1 MTAEGSFCDTT
12 TSTQLKKEVCMKK
25 SILLTVLTL
34 VLSVFL
40 LPFGAGAADTIKI
53 GVVTPLSTGDF
64 RSGKINVQ
72 TVELAVEELNAKGG
86 ILGKKVEVVIA
97 DDEGKP
103 PAGVIAMKRMIASEK
118 VSAIVGL
125 WHSSVAV
132 AQEKVA
138 TQMQVPMLLHYSW
151 SDDLTA
157 GHSDYVYRV
166 GPFNAEIAQLA
177 LPHIKKNVKNLA
189 ILYETNAF
197 GTGFADYLEKISK
210 AAGLNVYSIGYPQE
224 ATDLKPQLLQ
234 LKAKSP
240 KPELLVIA
248 AVYEATNLIP
258 KQALEIGL
266 APEME
271 ILCSWDWP
279 TYPAFQEILGEKGVG
294 VTYATFESDLL
305 QLSPLGKKFKKAYKA
320 KYNMDPPVF
329 ALFLYDEV
337 MILAETMERIKSS
350 DPKAIAAGLK
360 DTKFEGTTGLITFER
375 KEGPIWNQWMGHQLF
390 INKLTGVEGKG
401 YTRKQVYP

>member
-1 MTAEGSFCDTT
+1 
-12 TSTQLKKEVCMKK
+12 MKK
-25 SILLTVLTL
+25 SVLLTVLAL
-34 VLSVFL
+34 VLSIFFL
-40 LPFGAGAADTIKI
+40 PYGAPAADTIKL

-72 TVELAVEELNAKGG
+72 TVDLAVEELNAKGG
-86 ILGKKVEVVIA
+86 ILGKKVEVVVA

-103 PAGVIAMKRMIASEK
+103 AAGVIAIKRMIASDK
-118 VSAIVGL
+118 VSAVLGL

-132 AQEKVA
+132 AQAKVA
-138 TQMQVPMLLHYSW
+138 NQMQVPIMLHYSW
-151 SDDLTA
+151 TDDLTA
-157 GHSDYVYRV
+157 DHSDYVYRV

-177 LPHIKKNVKNLA
+177 LPYIKKNFKTIS

-197 GTGFADYLEKISK
+197 GTGFAEYLEKIAK
-210 AAGLNVYSIGYPQE
+210 AEGLTVYSIGYPQE
-224 ATDLKPQLLQ
+224 ATDLKPQLLE

-258 KQALEIGL
+258 KQAYEIGL
-266 APEME
+266 APEMQ

-279 TYPAFQEILGEKGVG
+279 TYPAFKEILGDKGVG
-294 VTYATFESDLL
+294 VTYATFESDKLK
-305 QLSPLGKKFKKAYKA
+305 LSPLGEKFKAAYKA

-337 MILAETMERIKSS
+337 MILADTMERIKSS
-350 DPKAIAAGLK
+350 DPKDVAAGLK
-360 DTKFEGTTGLITFER
+360 DTRFEGTTGLITFER
-375 KEGPIWNQWMGHQLF
+375 RQEPGPIWNQWMGHQLF
-390 INKLTGVEGKG
+390 INKLTAVEDAG
-401 YTRKQVYP
+401 YKREQIYP

>member
-1 MTAEGSFCDTT
+1 
-12 TSTQLKKEVCMKK
+12 MKK
-25 SILLTVLTL
+25 STLLTIL
-34 VLSVFL
+34 VFVSAVFL
-40 LPFGAGAADTIKI
+40 LPLGTLAADTIKL
-53 GVVTPLSTGDF
+53 GLVTPLSTGDF

-72 TVELAVEELNAKGG
+72 TAELAVEELNAKGG
-86 ILGKKVEVVIA
+86 ILGKKVELVIA

-103 PAGVIAMKRMIASEK
+103 AAGVIAIKRMIATEK
-118 VSAIVGL
+118 VSAVVGL

-132 AQEKVA
+132 AQAKVA
-138 TQMQVPMLLHYSW
+138 TQMQVPIMLHYSW
-151 SDDLTA
+151 TDDLTA
-157 GHSDYVYRV
+157 GHSDYIYRV

-177 LPHIKKNVKNLA
+177 LPYIQKNFKTIS

-197 GTGFADYLEKISK
+197 GTGFAEYLEKIAK
-210 AAGLNVYSIGYPQE
+210 AAGIDVYSIGYPQE
-224 ATDLKPQLLQ
+224 ATDLKPQLLE

-258 KQALEIGL
+258 KQSYEIGL
-266 APEME
+266 APGIQ

-294 VTYATFESDLL
+294 VTYATFESDKLK
-305 QLSPLGKKFKKAYKA
+305 LSPLGEKFKNAYKA

-329 ALFLYDEV
+329 ALFLYDEM

-350 DPKAIAAGLK
+350 DPKEVAAGLK

-375 KEGPIWNQWMGHQLF
+375 KDESGPIWNQWMGHQLF
-390 INKLTGVEGKG
+390 INRLTAVEGAG
-401 YTRKQVYP
+401 YKREQIYP

>member
-1 MTAEGSFCDTT
+1 
-12 TSTQLKKEVCMKK
+12 MKK
-25 SILLTVLTL
+25 SVLLTAFIFILT
-34 VLSVFL
+34 VFL
-40 LPFGAGAADTIKI
+40 PPIGAMAGDTIKL
-53 GVVTPLSTGDF
+53 GVVTPMSTGDF

-72 TVELAVEELNAKGG
+72 TVELAVEQINAQGG
-86 ILGKKVEVVIA
+86 VLGKKLEVVTA

-103 PAGVIAMKRMIASEK
+103 AAGVIALKRMIAKEK
-118 VSAIVGL
+118 VSAVVGL

-138 TQMQVPMLLHYSW
+138 TQMQVPMMLHYSW
-151 SDDLTA
+151 TDDLTA

-177 LPHIKKNVKNLA
+177 LPYIDQNFKNIA

-197 GTGFADYLEKISK
+197 GSGFANYLEKIAK
-210 AAGLNVYSIGYPQE
+210 AKGLNVYSIGYPQE

-266 APEME
+266 APEMQ

-279 TYPAFQEILGEKGVG
+279 TYPAFQEILGDKGVG
-294 VTYATFESDLL
+294 VTYATFESDKLK
-305 QLSPLGKKFKKAYKA
+305 LSPLGEKFKKAYKA
-320 KYNMDPPVF
+320 KYDVDPPVF

-350 DPKAIAAGLK
+350 DPKDIAAGLK

-375 KEGPIWNQWMGHQLF
+375 QEGPGPIWNQWMGHQLF
-390 INKLTGVEGKG
+390 INKLTAVDGKG
-401 YTRKQVYP
+401 YKREQIYP

>member
-1 MTAEGSFCDTT
+1 
-12 TSTQLKKEVCMKK
+12 MKK
-25 SILLTVLTL
+25 SILLTTLIFILT
-34 VLSVFL
+34 VFL
-40 LPFGAGAADTIKI
+40 LPLGAMAADTIKL
-53 GVVTPLSTGDF
+53 GVVTPMSTGDF

-72 TVELAVEELNAKGG
+72 TVELAVEQINAQGG
-86 ILGKKVEVVIA
+86 VLGKKLEVVTA

-103 PAGVIAMKRMIASEK
+103 AAGVIALKRMIAKEK
-118 VSAIVGL
+118 ISAVVGL

-138 TQMQVPMLLHYSW
+138 TQMQVPMMLHYSW
-151 SDDLTA
+151 TDDLTA

-166 GPFNAEIAQLA
+166 GPFNAEIAQLV
-177 LPHIKKNVKNLA
+177 LPYIDKNYKNIA

-197 GTGFADYLEKISK
+197 GSGFANYLEKIAK
-210 AAGLNVYSIGYPQE
+210 AKGLNVYSIGYPQE

-266 APEME
+266 APEMQ

-294 VTYATFESDLL
+294 VTYATFESDKLK
-305 QLSPLGKKFKKAYKA
+305 LSPLGEKFKKAYKA
-320 KYNMDPPVF
+320 KYDVDPPVF

-337 MILAETMERIKSS
+337 MILAETMKRIKSS
-350 DPKAIAAGLK
+350 DPKDVAAGLK

-375 KEGPIWNQWMGHQLF
+375 KEGPGPVWNQWMGHQLF
-390 INKLTGVEGKG
+390 INKLTAVEGKS
-401 YTRKQVYP
+401 YKREQIYP

>member
-1 MTAEGSFCDTT
+1 
-12 TSTQLKKEVCMKK
+12 MKK
-25 SILLTVLTL
+25 SILLTAVILILT
-34 VLSVFL
+34 VFL
-40 LPFGAGAADTIKI
+40 HPIGTMAGDTIKL
-53 GVVTPLSTGDF
+53 GVVTPMSTGDF

-72 TVELAVEELNAKGG
+72 TVELAVEEINAQGG
-86 ILGKKVEVVIA
+86 VLGKKLEVVTA

-103 PAGVIAMKRMIASEK
+103 AAGVIALKRIIAKEK
-118 VSAIVGL
+118 VSAVVGL

-132 AQEKVA
+132 AQAKVA
-138 TQMQVPMLLHYSW
+138 TQMQVPVMLHYSW
-151 SDDLTA
+151 TDDLTA

-177 LPHIKKNVKNLA
+177 LPYIDQNFKNVA

-197 GTGFADYLEKISK
+197 GTGFANYLEKIAK
-210 AAGLNVYSIGYPQE
+210 AKGINVYSIGYPQE

-266 APEME
+266 APEMQ

-279 TYPAFQEILGEKGVG
+279 TYPAFQEILGDKGVG
-294 VTYATFESDLL
+294 VTYATFESDKLK
-305 QLSPLGKKFKKAYKA
+305 LSPLGEKFKKAYKA
-320 KYNMDPPVF
+320 KYDVAPPVF

-337 MILAETMERIKSS
+337 MILAETMKRIKSS
-350 DPKAIAAGLK
+350 DPKDIAAGLK

-375 KEGPIWNQWMGHQLF
+375 KEGPGPIWNQWTGHQLF
-390 INKLTGVEGKG
+390 INKLTAVEGKG
-401 YTRKQVYP
+401 YKREEIYP

>member
-1 MTAEGSFCDTT
+1 
-12 TSTQLKKEVCMKK
+12 MKK
-25 SILLTVLTL
+25 SILLTALIFFLT
-34 VLSVFL
+34 VFFI
-40 LPFGAGAADTIKI
+40 PIGAMAEDTIKL
-53 GVVTPLSTGDF
+53 GVVTPMSTGDF

-72 TVELAVEELNAKGG
+72 TVELAVEQINAQGG
-86 ILGKKVEVVIA
+86 VLGKKLEVVTA

-103 PAGVIAMKRMIASEK
+103 VAGVIALKRIIAKEK
-118 VSAIVGL
+118 VSAVVGL

-132 AQEKVA
+132 AQAKVA
-138 TQMQVPMLLHYSW
+138 TQMQVPIMLHYSW
-151 SDDLTA
+151 TDDLTA

-177 LPHIKKNVKNLA
+177 LPYIEKNYKNIA

-197 GTGFADYLEKISK
+197 GSGFANYLEKIAK
-210 AAGLNVYSIGYPQE
+210 AKGLNVYSIGYPQE

-266 APEME
+266 APEMQ

-279 TYPAFQEILGEKGVG
+279 TYPAFQEILGDKGVG
-294 VTYATFESDLL
+294 VTYATFESDKLK
-305 QLSPLGKKFKKAYKA
+305 LSPLGEKFKKAYKA
-320 KYNMDPPVF
+320 KYDVVPPVF

-337 MILAETMERIKSS
+337 MILAETMKRIKSS
-350 DPKAIAAGLK
+350 DPKDIAAGLK

-375 KEGPIWNQWMGHQLF
+375 KEGPGPIWNQWTGHQLF
-390 INKLTGVEGKG
+390 INKLTAVDGKS
-401 YTRKQVYP
+401 YKREQIYP

>member
-1 MTAEGSFCDTT
+1 
-12 TSTQLKKEVCMKK
+12 MKK
-25 SILLTVLTL
+25 SILLTAVILFLT
-34 VLSVFL
+34 VFL
-40 LPFGAGAADTIKI
+40 LPIGTMAGDTIKL
-53 GVVTPLSTGDF
+53 GVVTPMSTGDF

-72 TVELAVEELNAKGG
+72 TVELAVEQINAQGG
-86 ILGKKVEVVIA
+86 VLGKKLEVVTA

-103 PAGVIAMKRMIASEK
+103 AAGVIALKRMIAKEK
-118 VSAIVGL
+118 VSAVVGL

-138 TQMQVPMLLHYSW
+138 TQMQVPMMLHYSW
-151 SDDLTA
+151 TDDLTA

-177 LPHIKKNVKNLA
+177 LPYIDKNFKNIA

-197 GTGFADYLEKISK
+197 GSGFANYLEKIAK
-210 AAGLNVYSIGYPQE
+210 AKGLNVYSIGYPQE

-266 APEME
+266 APEMQ

-279 TYPAFQEILGEKGVG
+279 TYPAFQEILGDKGVG
-294 VTYATFESDLL
+294 VTYATFESDKLK
-305 QLSPLGKKFKKAYKA
+305 LSPLGEKFKKAYKA
-320 KYNMDPPVF
+320 KYNVVPPVF

-350 DPKAIAAGLK
+350 DPKDVAAGLK

-375 KEGPIWNQWMGHQLF
+375 KEGPGPIWNQWMGHQLF
-390 INKLTGVEGKG
+390 INKLTAVDGKS
-401 YTRKQVYP
+401 YKREQIYP

>member
-1 MTAEGSFCDTT
+1 
-12 TSTQLKKEVCMKK
+12 MKK
-25 SILLTVLTL
+25 SILLTTLIFILT
-34 VLSVFL
+34 VFL
-40 LPFGAGAADTIKI
+40 LPLGAMAADTIKL
-53 GVVTPLSTGDF
+53 GVVTPMSTGDF

-72 TVELAVEELNAKGG
+72 TVELAVEQINAQGG
-86 ILGKKVEVVIA
+86 VLGKKLEVVTA

-103 PAGVIAMKRMIASEK
+103 AAGVIALKRMIAKEK
-118 VSAIVGL
+118 ISAVVGL

-138 TQMQVPMLLHYSW
+138 TQMQVPMMLHYSW
-151 SDDLTA
+151 TDDLTA

-177 LPHIKKNVKNLA
+177 LPYIDKNYKNIA

-197 GTGFADYLEKISK
+197 GSGFANYLEKIAK
-210 AAGLNVYSIGYPQE
+210 AKGLNVYSIGYPQE

-266 APEME
+266 APEMQ

-294 VTYATFESDLL
+294 VTYATFESDKLK
-305 QLSPLGKKFKKAYKA
+305 LSPLGEKFKKAYKA
-320 KYNMDPPVF
+320 KYDVDPPVF

-337 MILAETMERIKSS
+337 MILAETMKRIKSS
-350 DPKAIAAGLK
+350 DPKDVAAGLK

-375 KEGPIWNQWMGHQLF
+375 KEGPGPVWNQWMGHQLF
-390 INKLTGVEGKG
+390 INKLTAVEGKS
-401 YTRKQVYP
+401 YKREQIYP

>member
-1 MTAEGSFCDTT
+1 
-12 TSTQLKKEVCMKK
+12 MKK
-25 SILLTVLTL
+25 SVLLTTVIFILT
-34 VLSVFL
+34 VFF
-40 LPFGAGAADTIKI
+40 LPIGAMAGDTIKL
-53 GVVTPLSTGDF
+53 GVVTPMSTGDF

-72 TVELAVEELNAKGG
+72 TVELAVEQINAKGG
-86 ILGKKVEVVIA
+86 VLGKKLEVVTA

-103 PAGVIAMKRMIASEK
+103 AAGVIALKRMIAKEK
-118 VSAIVGL
+118 VSAVVGL

-138 TQMQVPMLLHYSW
+138 TQMQVPMMLHYSW
-151 SDDLTA
+151 TDDLTA

-177 LPHIKKNVKNLA
+177 LPYIDQNFKNIA

-197 GTGFADYLEKISK
+197 GSGFANYLEKIAK
-210 AAGLNVYSIGYPQE
+210 AEGLNVYSIGYPQE

-266 APEME
+266 APEMQ

-279 TYPAFQEILGEKGVG
+279 TYPAFQEILGDKGVG
-294 VTYATFESDLL
+294 VTYATFESDKLK
-305 QLSPLGKKFKKAYKA
+305 LSPLGEKFKKAYKA
-320 KYNMDPPVF
+320 KYDVDPPVF

-350 DPKAIAAGLK
+350 DPKDIAAGLK

-375 KEGPIWNQWMGHQLF
+375 QEGPGPIWNQWMGHQLF
-390 INKLTGVEGKG
+390 INKLTAVEGKG
-401 YTRKQVYP
+401 YKREQIYP

>member
-1 MTAEGSFCDTT
+1 MKRSF
-12 TSTQLKKEVCMKK
+12 
-25 SILLTVLTL
+25 LLTVL
-34 VLSVFL
+34 VLAVFMAF
-40 LPFGAGAADTIKI
+40 PVFSIGADTIKL

-72 TVELAVEELNAKGG
+72 TVEMAVEEINAQGG
-86 ILGKKVEVVIA
+86 VLGKKLEVVVA

-103 PAGVIAMKRMIASEK
+103 AAGVIALKRMIAREN
-118 VSAIVGL
+118 VSAVVGL

-138 TQMQVPMLLHYSW
+138 TQMQVPMMLHYSW
-151 SDDLTA
+151 TDDLTA

-177 LPHIKKNVKNLA
+177 LPYIEQNFKNIA

-197 GTGFADYLEKISK
+197 GTGFAEYLEKI
-210 AAGLNVYSIGYPQE
+210 AGEAGLNVYSIGYPQE

-266 APEME
+266 APEMQ

-279 TYPAFQEILGEKGVG
+279 TYPAFNEVLGEKGVG
-294 VTYATFESDLL
+294 VTYATFESDELK
-305 QLSPLGKKFKKAYKA
+305 LSPLGEKFKKAYKA
-320 KYNMDPPVF
+320 KYDTDPPVF

-337 MILAETMERIKSS
+337 MILAETMKRIQSS
-350 DPKAIAAGLK
+350 DPKDIAAGLK
-360 DTKFEGTTGLITFER
+360 DTEFEGTTGLITFER
-375 KEGPIWNQWMGHQLF
+375 EEGPGPIWNQWMGHQLF
-390 INKLTGVEGKG
+390 INRLTAVDGNG
-401 YTRKQVYP
+401 YKREQIYP

>member
-1 MTAEGSFCDTT
+1 
-12 TSTQLKKEVCMKK
+12 MKK
-25 SILLTVLTL
+25 SILLITLIFVLF
-34 VLSVFL
+34 VFFI
-40 LPFGAGAADTIKI
+40 PNGVIAADTIKL

-72 TVELAVEELNAKGG
+72 TVELAVEEINAKGG
-86 ILGKKVEVVIA
+86 VMGKKLEVVVA

-103 PAGVIAMKRMIASEK
+103 AAGVIALKRMIAKEN
-118 VSAIVGL
+118 VSAVVGL

-138 TQMQVPMLLHYSW
+138 TQMQVPMMLHYSW
-151 SDDLTA
+151 TDDLTA

-177 LPHIKKNVKNLA
+177 LPYIKENFKNIG

-197 GTGFADYLEKISK
+197 GTGFAEYLEKIAK

-266 APEME
+266 SPEMK

-294 VTYATFESDLL
+294 VTYATFESDELK
-305 QLSPLGKKFKKAYKA
+305 LSPLGESFKKAYKA
-320 KYNMDPPVF
+320 KYGTVPPVF

-350 DPKAIAAGLK
+350 DPKAIAAALK

-375 KEGPIWNQWMGHQLF
+375 KEGPGPIWNQWMGHQLF
-390 INKLTGVEGKG
+390 INELTAVEGKN
-401 YTRKQVYP
+401 YKREQIYP

>member
-1 MTAEGSFCDTT
+1 
-12 TSTQLKKEVCMKK
+12 MKK
-25 SILLTVLTL
+25 SALFTVLIV
-34 VLSVFL
+34 VLSIFV
-40 LPFGAGAADTIKI
+40 LPFGAVAAETIKL
-53 GVVTPLSTGDF
+53 GLVTPLSTGDY

-86 ILGKKVEVVIA
+86 ILGKKVELVIA

-103 PAGVIAMKRMIASEK
+103 AAGVIAIKKMIATEK
-118 VSAIVGL
+118 VSAVVGL

-132 AQEKVA
+132 AQAKVA
-138 TQMQVPMLLHYSW
+138 IQMQVPIMLHYSW
-151 SDDLTA
+151 TDDLTA

-166 GPFNAEIAQLA
+166 GPFNAQIAQLA
-177 LPHIKKNVKNLA
+177 LPYIEKNFKTMA

-197 GTGFADYLEKISK
+197 GTGFAEYLEKIAK
-210 AAGLNVYSIGYPQE
+210 AKGITVYSIGYPQE

-258 KQALEIGL
+258 KQAYEIGL
-266 APEME
+266 APEMQ
-271 ILCSWDWP
+271 ILASWDWP
-279 TYPAFQEILGEKGVG
+279 TYPAFHEILGDKGVG
-294 VTYATFESDLL
+294 VTYATFESDKL
-305 QLSPLGKKFKKAYKA
+305 QLFPLGKKFKKAYKA

-350 DPKAIAAGLK
+350 DPKDIAAALK
-360 DTKFEGTTGLITFER
+360 DTKFKGTTGLITFER
-375 KEGPIWNQWMGHQLF
+375 EEGPGPIWNQWMGHQLF
-390 INKLTGVEGKG
+390 INRLTAVEGSG
-401 YTRKQVYP
+401 YKREQIYP

>member
-1 MTAEGSFCDTT
+1 
-12 TSTQLKKEVCMKK
+12 MKK
-25 SILLTVLTL
+25 SVLLTAFIFILT
-34 VLSVFL
+34 VFL
-40 LPFGAGAADTIKI
+40 PPIGAMAGDTIKL
-53 GVVTPLSTGDF
+53 GVVTPMSTGDF

-72 TVELAVEELNAKGG
+72 TVELAVEQINAQGG
-86 ILGKKVEVVIA
+86 VLGKKLEVVTA

-103 PAGVIAMKRMIASEK
+103 AAGVIALKRMIAKEK
-118 VSAIVGL
+118 VSAVVGL

-138 TQMQVPMLLHYSW
+138 TQMQVPMMLHYSW
-151 SDDLTA
+151 TDDLTA

-177 LPHIKKNVKNLA
+177 LPYIDQNFKNIA

-197 GTGFADYLEKISK
+197 GSGFANYLEKIAK
-210 AAGLNVYSIGYPQE
+210 AKGLNVYSIGYPQE

-266 APEME
+266 APEMQ

-279 TYPAFQEILGEKGVG
+279 TYPAFQEILGDKGVG
-294 VTYATFESDLL
+294 VTYATFESDKLK
-305 QLSPLGKKFKKAYKA
+305 LSPLGEKFKKAYKA
-320 KYNMDPPVF
+320 KYDVDPPVF

-350 DPKAIAAGLK
+350 DPKDIAAGLK

-375 KEGPIWNQWMGHQLF
+375 QEGPGPIWNQWMGHQLF
-390 INKLTGVEGKG
+390 INKLTAVEGKG
-401 YTRKQVYP
+401 YKREQIYP

>member
-1 MTAEGSFCDTT
+1 MR
-12 TSTQLKKEVCMKK
+12 K
-25 SILLTVLTL
+25 SILSTTIFSILA
-34 VLSVFL
+34 VFL
-40 LPFGAGAADTIKI
+40 LPVVTMAADTIKL

-72 TVELAVEELNAKGG
+72 TVEMAVEQINADGG
-86 ILGKKVEVVIA
+86 VLGKKLEVVTA

-103 PAGVIAMKRMIASEK
+103 AAGVIALKRMIAKEK
-118 VSAIVGL
+118 VSAVVGL

-138 TQMQVPMLLHYSW
+138 TQMQVPMMLHYSW
-151 SDDLTA
+151 TDDLTA

-177 LPHIKKNVKNLA
+177 LPYIKSNFKNIA
-189 ILYETNAF
+189 IMYETNAF
-197 GTGFADYLEKISK
+197 GSGFANYLEKIAK
-210 AAGLNVYSIGYPQE
+210 AEGLNVYSIGYPQE

-258 KQALEIGL
+258 KQAQEIGL
-266 APEME
+266 APEMQ

-294 VTYATFESDLL
+294 VTYATFESDKLK
-305 QLSPLGKKFKKAYKA
+305 LSPLGEKFKKEYKA
-320 KYNMDPPVF
+320 KYDTDPPVF

-337 MILAETMERIKSS
+337 MILAETMKRIKSS
-350 DPKAIAAGLK
+350 DPKDVAAGLK
-360 DTKFEGTTGLITFER
+360 DTKFEGTTGFITFER
-375 KEGPIWNQWMGHQLF
+375 QDGPGPIWNQWMGHQLF
-390 INKLTGVEGKG
+390 INKLTAVEGKG
-401 YTRKQVYP
+401 YKREEIYP

>member
-1 MTAEGSFCDTT
+1 
-12 TSTQLKKEVCMKK
+12 MKK
-25 SILLTVLTL
+25 LNLLIALIFVLTVSFIPMSATA
-34 VLSVFL
+34 S
-40 LPFGAGAADTIKI
+40 DTIKL

-72 TVELAVEELNAKGG
+72 TVELAVEQINAQGG
-86 ILGKKVEVVIA
+86 VLGKKLEVVTA

-103 PAGVIAMKRMIASEK
+103 AAGVIALKRMIAQDK
-118 VSAIVGL
+118 VSAVVGL

-138 TQMQVPMLLHYSW
+138 TQMQVPIMLHYSW
-151 SDDLTA
+151 TDELTA

-177 LPHIKKNVKNLA
+177 LPYIEKNFKNVA

-197 GTGFADYLEKISK
+197 GTGFANYLEKIAK
-210 AAGLNVYSIGYPQE
+210 AKGLNVFSIGYPQE
-224 ATDLKPQLLQ
+224 ATDLKPQLLK
-234 LKAKSP
+234 LKAQSP

-258 KQALEIGL
+258 KQAHEIGL
-266 APEME
+266 SPEMQ

-279 TYPAFQEILGEKGVG
+279 TYPAFQEILGDKGVG
-294 VTYATFESDLL
+294 VTYATFESDKLK
-305 QLSPLGKKFKKAYKA
+305 LSPLGESFKKAYKV
-320 KYNMDPPVF
+320 KYDMDPPVF

-337 MILAETMERIKSS
+337 MILAETMKRVNSS
-350 DPKAIAAGLK
+350 DPKDIAMGLK

-375 KEGPIWNQWMGHQLF
+375 SEEPGPIWNQWTGHQLF
-390 INKLTGVEGKG
+390 INKLTAVDGKS
-401 YTRKQVYP
+401 YKREEIYP

>member
-1 MTAEGSFCDTT
+1 LTNILI
-12 TSTQLKKEVCMKK
+12 LKGGFMKK
-25 SILLTVLTL
+25 SIFLTVIIFTLT
-34 VLSVFL
+34 VFL
-40 LPFGAGAADTIKI
+40 LPMGAMAADTIKL
-53 GVVTPLSTGDF
+53 GVVTPMSTGDF

-72 TVELAVEELNAKGG
+72 TVELAVEQINAQGG
-86 ILGKKVEVVIA
+86 VLGKQLEVVIA

-103 PAGVIAMKRMIASEK
+103 VAGVIALKRMIAKEK
-118 VSAIVGL
+118 VSAVVGL

-138 TQMQVPMLLHYSW
+138 TQMQVPMMLHYSW
-151 SDDLTA
+151 TDDLTA

-177 LPHIKKNVKNLA
+177 LPYIDQNFKNIA

-197 GTGFADYLEKISK
+197 GSGFANYLEKIAK
-210 AAGLNVYSIGYPQE
+210 EKGINVYSIGYPQE

-266 APEME
+266 APEMQ

-279 TYPAFQEILGEKGVG
+279 TYPAFQEILGDKGVG
-294 VTYATFESDLL
+294 VTYATFESDKLK
-305 QLSPLGKKFKKAYKA
+305 LSPLGEKFKKAYKA
-320 KYNMDPPVF
+320 KYDVDPPVF

-350 DPKAIAAGLK
+350 DPKDVAAGLK

-375 KEGPIWNQWMGHQLF
+375 REGPGPIWNQWMGHQLF
-390 INKLTGVEGKG
+390 INKMTAVDGKS
-401 YTRKQVYP
+401 YKREQIYP

>member
-1 MTAEGSFCDTT
+1 
-12 TSTQLKKEVCMKK
+12 MKK

-177 LPHIKKNVKNLA
+177 LPHI

-320 KYNMDPPVF
+320 KYKMDPPVF

-401 YTRKQVYP
+401 YTRKQVYH

>member
-1 MTAEGSFCDTT
+1 
-12 TSTQLKKEVCMKK
+12 MKK
-25 SILLTVLTL
+25 PIFLTILILVSTL
-34 VLSVFL
+34 FL
-40 LPFGAGAADTIKI
+40 LPFGTMAADTIKL
-53 GVVTPLSTGDF
+53 GLVTPLSTGDF

-86 ILGKKVEVVIA
+86 ILGKKVEVVTA

-103 PAGVIAMKRMIASEK
+103 AAGVIAIKRMITTEK
-118 VSAIVGL
+118 VSAVVGL

-132 AQEKVA
+132 AQAKVA
-138 TQMQVPMLLHYSW
+138 DQLQVPIMLHYSW
-151 SDDLTA
+151 TDDLTA
-157 GHSDYVYRV
+157 GHSDYIYRV

-177 LPHIKKNVKNLA
+177 LPYIKKNFKTIS

-197 GTGFADYLEKISK
+197 GTGFAEYLEKIAK
-210 AAGLNVYSIGYPQE
+210 AEGLIVYSIGYPQE
-224 ATDLKPQLLQ
+224 ATDLKPQLLE

-258 KQALEIGL
+258 KQAHEIGL
-266 APEME
+266 APGIQ

-294 VTYATFESDLL
+294 VTYATFESDKLK
-305 QLSPLGKKFKKAYKA
+305 LSPLGEKFKKAYKA
-320 KYNMDPPVF
+320 KYDMDPPVF

-350 DPKAIAAGLK
+350 DPKDVAAALK
-360 DTKFEGTTGLITFER
+360 DTRFEGTTGLITFER
-375 KEGPIWNQWMGHQLF
+375 REGPGPIWNQWMGHQLF
-390 INKLTGVEGKG
+390 INKLTAVEGKG
-401 YTRKQVYP
+401 YKREEIYP

>member
-1 MTAEGSFCDTT
+1 
-12 TSTQLKKEVCMKK
+12 MKK
-25 SILLTVLTL
+25 SILLTSLIFILTA
-34 VLSVFL
+34 FL
-40 LPFGAGAADTIKI
+40 LPMGTMAADTIKL
-53 GVVTPLSTGDF
+53 GVVTPMSTGDF

-72 TVELAVEELNAKGG
+72 TVELAVEQINAQGG
-86 ILGKKVEVVIA
+86 VLGKKLEVVTA

-103 PAGVIAMKRMIASEK
+103 VAGVIALKRMIAKEK
-118 VSAIVGL
+118 ISAVVGL

-138 TQMQVPMLLHYSW
+138 TQMQVPMMLHYSW
-151 SDDLTA
+151 TDDLTA

-177 LPHIKKNVKNLA
+177 LPYIEKNYKNIA

-197 GTGFADYLEKISK
+197 GSGFANYLEKIAK
-210 AAGLNVYSIGYPQE
+210 AKGLNVYSIGYPQE

-294 VTYATFESDLL
+294 VTYATFESDKLK
-305 QLSPLGKKFKKAYKA
+305 LSPLGEKFKKAYKA
-320 KYNMDPPVF
+320 KYDVDPPVF

-337 MILAETMERIKSS
+337 MILADTMKRIKSS
-350 DPKAIAAGLK
+350 DPKDVAAGLK

-375 KEGPIWNQWMGHQLF
+375 KEGPGPVWNQWMGHQLF
-390 INKLTGVEGKG
+390 INKLTAVEGKS
-401 YTRKQVYP
+401 YKREQIYP

>member
-1 MTAEGSFCDTT
+1 
-12 TSTQLKKEVCMKK
+12 MKK
-25 SILLTVLTL
+25 SILSITL
-34 VLSVFL
+34 IFILSVFFI
-40 LPFGAGAADTIKI
+40 PNGVIAADTIKL

-72 TVELAVEELNAKGG
+72 TVELAVEQINAKGG
-86 ILGKKVEVVIA
+86 VMGKKLEVVVA

-103 PAGVIAMKRMIASEK
+103 AAGVIALKRMIAKEK
-118 VSAIVGL
+118 VSAVVGL

-138 TQMQVPMLLHYSW
+138 TQMQVPIMLHYSW
-151 SDDLTA
+151 TDDLTA

-177 LPHIKKNVKNLA
+177 LPYIKGNFKNIG

-197 GTGFADYLEKISK
+197 GTGFAKYLEKIAK
-210 AAGLNVYSIGYPQE
+210 AEGLNVYSIGYPQE

-266 APEME
+266 SPEMK

-294 VTYATFESDLL
+294 VTYATFESDKLK
-305 QLSPLGKKFKKAYKA
+305 LSDLGEGFKKAYKA
-320 KYNMDPPVF
+320 KYDNVPPVF

-350 DPKAIAAGLK
+350 DPKAIAAALK

-375 KEGPIWNQWMGHQLF
+375 KEGPGPIWNQWMGHQLF
-390 INKLTGVEGKG
+390 INELTAVEGKN
-401 YTRKQVYP
+401 YKREQIYP

>member
-1 MTAEGSFCDTT
+1 
-12 TSTQLKKEVCMKK
+12 MKK
-25 SILLTVLTL
+25 SALLTVLIL
-34 VLSVFL
+34 AVSVFC
-40 LPFGAGAADTIKI
+40 LPFGAPAADTIKL
-53 GVVTPLSTGDF
+53 GLVTPLSTGDF

-86 ILGKKVEVVIA
+86 ILGKKVELVTA

-103 PAGVIAMKRMIASEK
+103 AAGVIAIKRMIATEK
-118 VSAIVGL
+118 VSAVVGL

-132 AQEKVA
+132 AQAKVA
-138 TQMQVPMLLHYSW
+138 TQMQVPIMLHYSW
-151 SDDLTA
+151 TDDLTA
-157 GHSDYVYRV
+157 GHSEYIYRV

-177 LPHIKKNVKNLA
+177 LPYIQKNFKTIA

-197 GTGFADYLEKISK
+197 GTGFAEYLEKIAK
-210 AAGLNVYSIGYPQE
+210 AAGTAVYSIGYPQE
-224 ATDLKPQLLQ
+224 ATDLKPQLLE

-240 KPELLVIA
+240 MPELLVIA

-258 KQALEIGL
+258 KQAYEIGL
-266 APEME
+266 APEMQ

-279 TYPAFQEILGEKGVG
+279 TYPAFQEILGDKGVG
-294 VTYATFESDLL
+294 VTYATFESDKLK
-305 QLSPLGKKFKKAYKA
+305 LSPLGESFKKAYKA

-350 DPKAIAAGLK
+350 DPKEVAAGLK

-375 KEGPIWNQWMGHQLF
+375 QDAPGPIWNQWMGHQLF
-390 INKLTGVEGKG
+390 INRLTAVEGSG
-401 YTRKQVYP
+401 YKREQIYP

>member
-1 MTAEGSFCDTT
+1 
-12 TSTQLKKEVCMKK
+12 MKK
-25 SILLTVLTL
+25 SILLTVLIF
-34 VLSVFL
+34 VLTVFFI
-40 LPFGAGAADTIKI
+40 PIGAMAADTIKI
-53 GVVTPLSTGDF
+53 GVITPMSTGDF

-72 TVELAVEELNAKGG
+72 TVELAVEQINAQGG
-86 ILGKKVEVVIA
+86 VLGKKLEVVTA

-103 PAGVIAMKRMIASEK
+103 AAGVIALKRMIAKEN
-118 VSAIVGL
+118 VSAVVGL

-132 AQEKVA
+132 AQAKVA
-138 TQMQVPMLLHYSW
+138 TQMQVPIMLHYSW
-151 SDDLTA
+151 TDDLTA
-157 GHSDYVYRV
+157 DHSDYVYRV

-177 LPHIKKNVKNLA
+177 LPYIENNFKNVA

-197 GTGFADYLEKISK
+197 GSGFAKYLEKIAK
-210 AAGLNVYSIGYPQE
+210 AKGINVYSIGYPQE

-258 KQALEIGL
+258 KQSYEIGL
-266 APEME
+266 SPEMQ

-279 TYPAFQEILGEKGVG
+279 TYPAFQEILGDKGIG
-294 VTYATFESDLL
+294 VTYATFESDKLK
-305 QLSPLGKKFKKAYKA
+305 LSPLGESFKKAYKE
-320 KYNMDPPVF
+320 KYDMDPPVF

-337 MILAETMERIKSS
+337 MILAETMKRINSS
-350 DPKAIAAGLK
+350 DSKDVAAGLK

-375 KEGPIWNQWMGHQLF
+375 QEGPGPIWNQWTGHQLF
-390 INKLTGVEGKG
+390 INKLTAVDGKS
-401 YTRKQVYP
+401 YKREEIYP

>member
-1 MTAEGSFCDTT
+1 
-12 TSTQLKKEVCMKK
+12 MKK
-25 SILLTVLTL
+25 SILLTSLIFILTA
-34 VLSVFL
+34 FL
-40 LPFGAGAADTIKI
+40 LPMGTMAADTIKL
-53 GVVTPLSTGDF
+53 GVVTPMSTGDF

-72 TVELAVEELNAKGG
+72 TVELAVEQINAQGG
-86 ILGKKVEVVIA
+86 VLGKKLEVVTA

-103 PAGVIAMKRMIASEK
+103 VAGVIALKRMIAKEK
-118 VSAIVGL
+118 ISAVVGL

-138 TQMQVPMLLHYSW
+138 TQMQVPMMLHYSW
-151 SDDLTA
+151 TDDLTA

-177 LPHIKKNVKNLA
+177 LPYIEKNYKNIA

-197 GTGFADYLEKISK
+197 GSGFANYLEKIAK
-210 AAGLNVYSIGYPQE
+210 AKGLNVYSIGYPQE

-294 VTYATFESDLL
+294 VTYATFESDKLK
-305 QLSPLGKKFKKAYKA
+305 LSPLGEKFKKAYKA
-320 KYNMDPPVF
+320 KYDVDPPVF

-337 MILAETMERIKSS
+337 MILADTMKRIKSS
-350 DPKAIAAGLK
+350 DPKDVAAGLK

-375 KEGPIWNQWMGHQLF
+375 KEGPGPVWNQWMGHQLF
-390 INKLTGVEGKG
+390 INKLTSVKGKG
-401 YTRKQVYP
+401 YKREQIYP

>member
-1 MTAEGSFCDTT
+1 
-12 TSTQLKKEVCMKK
+12 MKK
-25 SILLTVLTL
+25 SILLTAVILFLT
-34 VLSVFL
+34 VFL
-40 LPFGAGAADTIKI
+40 LPIGTMAGDTIKL
-53 GVVTPLSTGDF
+53 GVVTPMSTGDF

-72 TVELAVEELNAKGG
+72 TVELAVEQINAQGG
-86 ILGKKVEVVIA
+86 VLGKKLEVVTA

-103 PAGVIAMKRMIASEK
+103 AAGVIALKRMIAKEK
-118 VSAIVGL
+118 VSAVVGL

-138 TQMQVPMLLHYSW
+138 TQMQVPMMLHYSW
-151 SDDLTA
+151 TDDLTA

-177 LPHIKKNVKNLA
+177 LPYIDQNFKNIA

-197 GTGFADYLEKISK
+197 GSGFANYLEKIAK
-210 AAGLNVYSIGYPQE
+210 AKGLNVYSIGYPQE

-266 APEME
+266 APEMQ

-279 TYPAFQEILGEKGVG
+279 TYPAFQEILGDKGVG
-294 VTYATFESDLL
+294 VTYATFESDKLK
-305 QLSPLGKKFKKAYKA
+305 LSPLGEKFKKAYKA
-320 KYNMDPPVF
+320 KYDVDPPVF

-350 DPKAIAAGLK
+350 DPKDIAAGLK

-375 KEGPIWNQWMGHQLF
+375 QEGPGPIWNQWMGHQLF
-390 INKLTGVEGKG
+390 INKLTAVDGKG
-401 YTRKQVYP
+401 YKREQIYP

>member
-1 MTAEGSFCDTT
+1 
-12 TSTQLKKEVCMKK
+12 MKK
-25 SILLTVLTL
+25 SALLTVLVF
-34 VLSVFL
+34 VLAVFL
-40 LPFGAGAADTIKI
+40 LPLGAPAADSIKL
-53 GVVTPLSTGDF
+53 GLVTPLSTGDF

-86 ILGKKVEVVIA
+86 ILGKKVEIVTA

-103 PAGVIAMKRMIASEK
+103 AAGVIALKRMIATDK
-118 VSAIVGL
+118 VSAVVGL

-132 AQEKVA
+132 AQAKVA
-138 TQMQVPMLLHYSW
+138 TQMQVPIMLHYSW
-151 SDDLTA
+151 TDDLTA
-157 GHSDYVYRV
+157 DHSDYIYRV

-177 LPHIKKNVKNLA
+177 LPYIKKNFKTIS

-197 GTGFADYLEKISK
+197 GTGFAEYLEKIAK
-210 AAGLNVYSIGYPQE
+210 AEGITVYSIGYPQE
-224 ATDLKPQLLQ
+224 ATDLKPQLLE

-240 KPELLVIA
+240 QPELLVIA

-258 KQALEIGL
+258 KQAYEIGL
-266 APEME
+266 APGIQ

-294 VTYATFESDLL
+294 VTYATFESDKLK
-305 QLSPLGKKFKKAYKA
+305 LSPLGEKFKAAYRA

-337 MILAETMERIKSS
+337 MILADTMERIKSS
-350 DPKAIAAGLK
+350 DPKEVAAALK

-375 KEGPIWNQWMGHQLF
+375 KDAPGPIWNQWMGHQLF
-390 INKLTGVEGKG
+390 INRLTAVEGAGFK
-401 YTRKQVYP
+401 REQIYP

>member
-1 MTAEGSFCDTT
+1 
-12 TSTQLKKEVCMKK
+12 MKK
-25 SILLTVLTL
+25 SILLTSLIFILTA
-34 VLSVFL
+34 FL
-40 LPFGAGAADTIKI
+40 LPMGTMAADTIKL
-53 GVVTPLSTGDF
+53 GVVTPMSTGDF

-72 TVELAVEELNAKGG
+72 TVELAVEQINAQGG
-86 ILGKKVEVVIA
+86 VLGKKLEVVTA

-103 PAGVIAMKRMIASEK
+103 VAGVIALKRMIAKEK
-118 VSAIVGL
+118 ISAVVGL

-138 TQMQVPMLLHYSW
+138 TQMQVPMMLHYSW
-151 SDDLTA
+151 TDDLTA

-177 LPHIKKNVKNLA
+177 LPYIDKNYKNIA

-197 GTGFADYLEKISK
+197 GSGFANYLEKIAK
-210 AAGLNVYSIGYPQE
+210 AKGLNVYSIGYPQE

-294 VTYATFESDLL
+294 VTYATFESDKLK
-305 QLSPLGKKFKKAYKA
+305 LSPLGEKFKKAYKA
-320 KYNMDPPVF
+320 KYDVDPPVF

-337 MILAETMERIKSS
+337 MILAETMKRIKSS
-350 DPKAIAAGLK
+350 DPKDVAAGLK

-375 KEGPIWNQWMGHQLF
+375 KEGPGPVWNQWMGHQLF
-390 INKLTGVEGKG
+390 INKLTSVKGKG
-401 YTRKQVYP
+401 YKREQIYP

>member
-1 MTAEGSFCDTT
+1 
-12 TSTQLKKEVCMKK
+12 MKK
-25 SILLTVLTL
+25 SILLTSLIFILTA
-34 VLSVFL
+34 FL
-40 LPFGAGAADTIKI
+40 LPMGTMAADTIKL
-53 GVVTPLSTGDF
+53 GVVTPMSTGDF

-72 TVELAVEELNAKGG
+72 TVELAVEQINAQGG
-86 ILGKKVEVVIA
+86 VLGKKLEVVTA

-103 PAGVIAMKRMIASEK
+103 VAGVIALKRMIAKEK
-118 VSAIVGL
+118 ISAVVGL

-138 TQMQVPMLLHYSW
+138 TQMQVPMMLHYSW
-151 SDDLTA
+151 TDDLTA

-177 LPHIKKNVKNLA
+177 LPYIEKNYKNIA

-197 GTGFADYLEKISK
+197 GSGFANYLEKIAK
-210 AAGLNVYSIGYPQE
+210 AKGLNVYSIGYPQE

-294 VTYATFESDLL
+294 VTYATFESDKLK
-305 QLSPLGKKFKKAYKA
+305 LSPLGEKFKKAYKA
-320 KYNMDPPVF
+320 KYDVDPPVF

-337 MILAETMERIKSS
+337 MILADTMKRIKSS
-350 DPKAIAAGLK
+350 DPKDVAAGLK

-375 KEGPIWNQWMGHQLF
+375 KEGPGPVWKQWMGHQLF
-390 INKLTGVEGKG
+390 INKLTSVKGKG
-401 YTRKQVYP
+401 YKREQIYP